1 MARQKKLIEGK
12 EDELP
17 GVAKEQYVA
26 ARKRS
31 RPFVASQRKMVN
43 KVLREMGTSRKELKA
58 QADRDFA
65 QAGAESKTRL
75 ARLVKQHL
83 AIRRKQG
90 PLADRLRAVTQ
101 RTKGGAS

>member
-1 MARQKKLIEGK
+1 MARKKLREGK

-17 GVAKEQYVA
+17 GFAKEQFVA

-31 RPFVASQRKMVN
+31 RPLVALRRKLISRL
-43 KVLREMGTSRKELKA
+43 LRQMGTSRKELEA
-58 QADRDFA
+58 QADREFA
-65 QAGAESKTRL
+65 QAGAESKARL

-90 PLADRLRAVTQ
+90 PLVDRLRAVTQ
-101 RTKGGAS
+101 RPKGGAA

>member
-1 MARQKKLIEGK
+1 MARKKLIEGK

-17 GVAKEQYVA
+17 SFAKEQYAA

-31 RPFVASQRKMVN
+31 RPFVALRRKLVSRL
-43 KVLREMGTSRKELKA
+43 LREMGTSRKELEA

-65 QAGAESKTRL
+65 QAGAESKARL

>member
-1 MARQKKLIEGK
+1 MVRKKLIEGK

-17 GVAKEQYVA
+17 SFDKEQYTA

-31 RPFVASQRKMVN
+31 RPFVALRRKLVSRL
-43 KVLREMGTSRKELKA
+43 LREMGTSRKELEA

-65 QAGAESKTRL
+65 QAGAESKARL